1 MNKINT
7 YGIPMKNLNE
17 ISDYTRN
24 ILDIESNYFQLF
36 YDTESGEVD
45 AYEHCNATDWL
56 NPWNEHILHIG
67 NTRHHMSEQ
76 ELADTVAW
84 AISCMREE
92 QN

>member
-7 YGIPMKNLNE
+7 YGIPMKNLKE
-17 ISDYTRN
+17 ISDYTRD
-24 ILDIESNYFQLF
+24 ILDIKSNYFQLF
-36 YDTESGEVD
+36 YDTKSGEVD
-45 AYEHCNATDWL
+45 AYEHSNTANWL

-84 AISCMREE
+84 AISYMREE